1 MSGSSSDSRPVLH
14 RGSVGPAVG
23 DLQEQL
29 QKLHYPIA
37 IDEDFGPATEL
48 AVMQFQAD
56 HRLTADGIVGA
67 KTWNSLEK
75 TTKKK
80 AA

>member
-37 IDEDFGPATEL
+37 IDENFGPATEL

-75 TTKKK
+75 ATKKK